1 MKNNIFKKEGFL
13 GISSS
18 VLSVAIG
25 LFVGFVVLLI
35 SNPGQA
41 FEGVNIILLGGFNAG
56 AMGIG
61 QVLYGATPIILT
73 GLSVGFAFKTGLFNI
88 GTSGQMIVGAFAAV
102 YVSLKWTFIPEG
114 MMLPVALVM
123 SIIAGGLWALLPG
136 MLKTYCNVSEVIST
150 IMMNYIGMYTV
161 NYLVSKTIFDSM
173 RNQSITP
180 PSYAVLPK
188 WGLDKLFPGSSINC
202 GIFIAIAVVILMYI
216 ILNKTT
222 FGFELTACGFNKDAS
237 EYAGINSKKNIILS
251 MVIAGAIAGLAG
263 GVLFLSGTGK
273 HIEVLDIL
281 IPEGFMGIPVA
292 LLGASNPI
300 GILLSGLFISYISV
314 GGFYLQALNYPPQ
327 VIDIIISLIIYFTAF
342 STILKNVVKFV
353 VGKIP
358 SKTNK
363 IDKTITID
371 KGGE

>member
-1 MKNNIFKKEGFL
+1 MKNNIFKKDGFFS
-13 GISSS
+13 ISSS
-18 VLSVAIG
+18 ILSVAIG
-25 LFVGFVVLLI
+25 LFVGFILLLA
-35 SNPGQA
+35 SNPSQA
-41 FEGVNIILLGGFNAG
+41 LEGAKTILLGGFNAG
-56 AMGIG
+56 TMGIG

-88 GTSGQMIVGAFAAV
+88 GASGQMIVGAFVAV
-102 YVSLKWTFIPEG
+102 YVSLKWTFIPDS
-114 MMLPVALVM
+114 MVLIVALIM
-123 SIIAGGLWALLPG
+123 SIIAGGLWALIPG
-136 MLKTYCNVSEVIST
+136 ILKTYCNVSEVIST

-161 NYLVSKTIFDSM
+161 NYLVSKTIFDSL

-202 GIFIAIAVVILMYI
+202 GIFIAIAVVILLYI

-222 FGFELTACGFNKDAS
+222 FGYELTACGFNKDAS

-273 HIEVLDIL
+273 HIEVVDLL
-281 IPEGFMGIPVA
+281 APEGLMGIPVA

-300 GILLSGLFISYISV
+300 GILLSGLFISYINV

-327 VIDIIISLIIYFTAF
+327 IIDIIISLIIYFTAF
-342 STILKNVVKFV
+342 SSILKNVVKFIV
-353 VGKIP
+353 TKISP
-358 SKTNK
+358 RKHEM
-363 IDKTITID
+363 DKTTISD